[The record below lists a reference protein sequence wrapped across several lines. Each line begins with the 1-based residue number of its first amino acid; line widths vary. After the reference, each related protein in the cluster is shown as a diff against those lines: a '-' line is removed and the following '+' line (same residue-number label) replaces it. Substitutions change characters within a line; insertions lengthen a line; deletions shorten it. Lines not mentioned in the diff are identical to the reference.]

1 MIVRATLRSLCD
13 PNESPPIQL
22 SGEACKFAVFK
33 IQRHYSGR
41 ELAFL
46 QDNESLAVGQPCNDV
61 RDLTV
66 GENFH
71 ELRDR
76 T

>member
-22 SGEACKFAVFK
+22 SGEACKLAVFE
-33 IQRHYSGR
+33 IQRHYFGR

-46 QDNESLAVGQPCNDV
+46 KDNEPLAVGQPCNDF

-66 GENFH
+66 RENFH
-71 ELRDR
+71 QLRDG